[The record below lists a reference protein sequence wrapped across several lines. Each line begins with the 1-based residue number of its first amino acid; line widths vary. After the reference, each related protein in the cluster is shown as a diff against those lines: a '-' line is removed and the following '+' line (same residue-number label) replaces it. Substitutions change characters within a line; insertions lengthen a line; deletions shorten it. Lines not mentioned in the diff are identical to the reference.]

1 MFTDRFNLL
10 PTTFIREKEGLLTET
25 FFAAEV
31 FVVVVEEVEVLPP
44 TLGLVL
50 IEPPAPAPISNL
62 NLPGVP
68 RLKLLMAGHAVLFR
82 VPENAGWPNPEFF
95 NEP

>member
-10 PTTFIREKEGLLTET
+10 STTFIREKEGLLTET
-25 FFAAEV
+25 FFVAEGLV
-31 FVVVVEEVEVLPP
+31 AEVEVLPP
-44 TLGLVL
+44 AVGLVL

-68 RLKLLMAGHAVLFR
+68 RLKLLMAGHVVLFR